1 MPTASPPPRADP
13 TGLPIEG
20 VIGEVRRALVDPGV
34 AVLEAE
40 PGAGKTTV
48 VPLRLLDEP
57 WLGDG
62 RIVMLEPR
70 RLAARAAAARMA
82 SLLGDRVGNIVGY
95 RTRDDAK
102 VSRATRIEVV
112 TEGILT
118 RRVQA
123 DPGLEGTALVIFD
136 EFHER
141 SLPADLGL
149 ALTLEARS
157 LLRPDLR
164 VMVMSA
170 TLNVGDVA
178 SLLGASAPGAGDPG
192 ADAVTAA
199 APVIS
204 APGRTHP
211 VTVRWRPRQ
220 KRDRLEAVTTAAIE
234 TALGESSGDVLV
246 FLPGMG

>member
-1 MPTASPPPRADP
+1 MEATIPALRTALA
-13 TGLPIEG
+13 
-20 VIGEVRRALVDPGV
+20 EVGQ
-34 AVLEAE
+34 AVLQAA

-57 WLGDG
+57 WLGTG

-82 SLLGDRVGNIVGY
+82 HLLGDRVGNGVGY

-102 VSRATRIEVV
+102 VSRSTRIEVV

-118 RRVQA
+118 RRVQG
-123 DPGLEGTALVIFD
+123 DPGLEGTSLVIYD

-141 SLPADLGL
+141 SLAADLGL
-149 ALTLEARS
+149 ALTLEARA

-178 SLLGASAPGAGDPG
+178 NLLGASGPAAAAGSP
-192 ADAVTAA
+192 VP

-211 VTVRWRPRQ
+211 VAVR
-220 KRDRLEAVTTAAIE
+220 
-234 TALGESSGDVLV
+234 
-246 FLPGMG
+246 